1 MEGRRGGIGGFSGVC
16 ERQQET
22 RTRQKFGQEMR
33 EDACQEADNSREK
46 EQLVYVKDLLVMT
59 RLEGLEGR
67 IRVVVEEDRVLIVF

>member
-33 EDACQEADNSREK
+33 EGACQEADDSREK
-46 EQLVYVKDLLVMT
+46 EQSM
-59 RLEGLEGR
+59 
-67 IRVVVEEDRVLIVF
+67 

>member
-33 EDACQEADNSREK
+33 EDACQEADDSREK
-46 EQLVYVKDLLVMT
+46 EQCM
-59 RLEGLEGR
+59 
-67 IRVVVEEDRVLIVF
+67 